1 MTFIIVIK
9 NWKDS
14 LEGSLIR
21 VLQLNFNSRLHQ
33 NTSVPRLPQNTSN
46 VNIESTR
53 KSKQLY
59 YLCDQL
65 LGAMIY
71 LHFIESFFNRY

>member
-1 MTFIIVIK
+1 MIWVGFLLYSSSKSIEMFIHSHK
-9 NWKDS
+9 KRKDS
-14 LEGSLIR
+14 LEGSWIGVPEETSSQAASEYIR
-21 VLQLNFNSRLHQ
+21 C
-33 NTSVPRLPQNTSN
+33 
-46 VNIESTR
+46 E
-53 KSKQLY
+53 LY